1 MDDPLVRN
9 LISFSVMFAS
19 GVLVYF
25 VRRKLDPEKLRENNE
40 FTGFTW
46 AFVGLVYGVY
56 LAFMVVVVWQN
67 FDNADS
73 TATNEAT
80 HLSML
85 WRDAQMLPDGAHLQK
100 ELVLYAR
107 SVVADDW
114 PAMGRG
120 EPGSPQTGVIY
131 EHLWTT
137 FYTLRPSAA
146 DLPHIAFYQESLRQ
160 LNELGMQ
167 RRMRLL
173 SGSADL
179 PFPMWLL
186 LISGGIGMVM
196 FSLFIGTPHRWLQ
209 VTLTVFLAGFLTYSI
224 LMVGALEEPYN
235 GDIHVKPDAF
245 ISVIQSFEQRPSQ
258 LPLEQRK

>member
-1 MDDPLVRN
+1 
-9 LISFSVMFAS
+9 
-19 GVLVYF
+19 
-25 VRRKLDPEKLRENNE
+25 
-40 FTGFTW
+40 
-46 AFVGLVYGVY
+46 
-56 LAFMVVVVWQN
+56 
-67 FDNADS
+67 
-73 TATNEAT
+73 
-80 HLSML
+80 
-85 WRDAQMLPDGAHLQK
+85 
-100 ELVLYAR
+100 
-107 SVVADDW
+107 
-114 PAMGRG
+114 
-120 EPGSPQTGVIY
+120 
-131 EHLWTT
+131 
-137 FYTLRPSAA
+137 
-146 DLPHIAFYQESLRQ
+146 
-160 LNELGMQ
+160 MQ